1 MPSFPPHDVS
11 RLISRA
17 SSRDD
22 AYLVVRRDVATRGGD
37 GRSCGSRPASVARVR
52 AARRA
57 AAHGVPS
64 RWVVGRRRVRA
75 SRALDAA
82 DGPGLRDFMP
92 SASSGGCGAA
102 GATTVSP
109 RPADAARDGEGR
121 RKAYIETYGCQM
133 NVNDSEI
140 VASVLASSDYDLT
153 DALPDADAILVNTCA
168 IRENAESKV
177 WHRLRQL
184 RAVKRDRERA
194 ARREAKRAMSDRSG
208 VFVATPPRP
217 PPSWASSD
225 AWASASRRKFS
236 RRTV

>member
-1 MPSFPPHDVS
+1 MWRRAVATVGRAGLAPPP
-11 RLISRA
+11 SRA
-17 SSRDD
+17 FAPLGARPLTASPPDGLS
-22 AYLVVRRDVATRGGD
+22 GG
-37 GRSCGSRPASVARVR
+37 GAST
-52 AARRA
+52 
-57 AAHGVPS
+57 
-64 RWVVGRRRVRA
+64 

>member
-1 MPSFPPHDVS
+1 
-11 RLISRA
+11 
-17 SSRDD
+17 
-22 AYLVVRRDVATRGGD
+22 
-37 GRSCGSRPASVARVR
+37 
-52 AARRA
+52 
-57 AAHGVPS
+57 
-64 RWVVGRRRVRA
+64 
-75 SRALDAA
+75 
-82 DGPGLRDFMP
+82 MP

-194 ARREAKRAMSDRSG
+194 ARHARRSAQCRI
-208 VFVATPPRP
+208 VPASSSPPRLARP
-217 PPSWASSD
+217 RSWASSD

>member
-1 MPSFPPHDVS
+1 M
-11 RLISRA
+11 RRRG
-17 SSRDD
+17 RDD
-22 AYLVVRRDVATRGGD
+22 G
-37 GRSCGSRPASVARVR
+37 
-52 AARRA
+52 
-57 AAHGVPS
+57 
-64 RWVVGRRRVRA
+64 
-75 SRALDAA
+75 
-82 DGPGLRDFMP
+82 
-92 SASSGGCGAA
+92 
-102 GATTVSP
+102 VSP
-109 RPADAARDGEGR
+109 PADAARDGEGR

-217 PPSWASSD
+217 PPVVGVLGCMGERLKEKILETDGLADLVAGPD
-225 AWASASRRKFS
+225 AYRDLPRLIDAARGNAAVAADGGDVGRPLRRQRPALARGDV
-236 RRTV
+236 RRRRARAPRGFRAVRVRLHHARVR